1 MVNYKQDDYSKIRL
15 LNQLTDELTL
25 GVDNYSGCDGDD
37 CNGDQGGCDS
47 DASCGQDC

>member
-1 MVNYKQDDYSKIRL
+1 LKEEIVVKQAIL
-15 LNQLTDELTL
+15 PDELTL

-37 CNGDQGGCDS
+37 CNGDQGGCDAS